1 MNIDPNKDL
10 NPYQMSNVEFN
21 RFYQTY
27 SLFLEQSGETPR
39 MILNIKEV
47 DICHLFQEVY
57 IV

>member
-1 MNIDPNKDL
+1 
-10 NPYQMSNVEFN
+10 MSNIEFN